1 MKKALLFLGLCLLG
15 TSVLAG
21 GSIFGGHKT
30 RSSNPDGVSSIGV
43 HICDSLNCPKVILK
57 KGDCGNIEHAS
68 KKYSV
73 CVCDDGYKVSGNKCV
88 LDDKCE
94 GIDLNECQTC
104 DPKTGKITPKG
115 DRTICTLEE
124 EDDGLCKE
132 GSCTTKC
139 LVTGTCE
146 GDSCKNGGD
155 YPHCQYQCQCSY
167 SGDGENAC
175 ACADSL
181 DKIVCSGYACITKNE
196 KQNCKCAI
204 GFQGPCL
211 LSTGFSCIRIGKN
224 PCACTE
230 DESKIVCNNFACI
243 APTEERQVCRC
254 STYGANENACAC
266 ADSLDQIVCNNYYA
280 CIAPTEGQ
288 VCRCSPYGANEH
300 ACACAD
306 SLDKIVCSDYACI
319 AIPTD

>member
-104 DPKTGKITPKG
+104 NTKTGEITSKG

-132 GSCTTKC
+132 GSCATKC

-146 GDSCKNGGD
+146 GDTCKNGGD
-155 YPHCQYQCQCSY
+155 YPHCWYQCKCPESEGMDGASICACGNNEDQIVCSPY
-167 SGDGENAC
+167 VCIGPTKEGEVCKCAEFGGEIGTGKNAC
-175 ACADSL
+175 ACAASL
-181 DKIVCSGYACITKNE
+181 DQIVCGY
-196 KQNCKCAI
+196 
-204 GFQGPCL
+204 
-211 LSTGFSCIRIGKN
+211 
-224 PCACTE
+224 
-230 DESKIVCNNFACI
+230 DACI
-243 APTEERQVCRC
+243 APKEGEVCKC
-254 STYGANENACAC
+254 SYYGYNDNACAC
-266 ADSLDQIVCNNYYA
+266 AASLDQIVCSNYACITHTEGEVCKCSSSGSGDNACACAASLDQIVCN
-280 CIAPTEGQ
+280 
-288 VCRCSPYGANEH
+288 
-300 ACACAD
+300 
-306 SLDKIVCSDYACI
+306 DYACI
-319 AIPTD
+319 ATPTD